1 MTSPSKGLRQLSLR
15 HLSLISAIDDTGSLK
30 QASDKIGMSQPRAT
44 KALQEAEETSGHLLF
59 HRSNRGLKPTVAGD
73 TAIRHAKNV
82 LAQMRSME
90 REFRGLSSG
99 TGVRLRVGTIMGAVP
114 YVTETLKRYLRTY
127 PQSAIEIQE
136 DTSAALL
143 RQLDLGALDVVIG
156 RHEFGENPNNY
167 IATPFHDE
175 VLRVVTSEDN
185 PLTQKSRVTLEDLSE
200 ARWIVYTEGMP
211 MRLSLERE
219 FRTAGLPFP
228 TSLIETQSAL
238 TTISLMRGDP
248 HAVALL
254 SGDVAEFFS
263 NASLVVPM
271 PVHLRTKSE
280 PYEAIVLKGRDR
292 TEHVQEFLDD
302 LISWAAS

>member
-1 MTSPSKGLRQLSLR
+1 MRKPSKGLRHLSLR

-90 REFRGLSSG
+90 RELHGLSSG

-114 YVTETLKRYLRTY
+114 YVTETLQRYLRSC
-127 PQSAIEIQE
+127 PQSTVEIQE

-143 RQLDLGALDVVIG
+143 RQLDLGALDVVVG
-156 RHEFGENPNNY
+156 RHEFGECPDDY
-167 IATPFHDE
+167 AAIPFHDE
-175 VLRVVTSEDN
+175 ILRVVTSPDN
-185 PLTQKSRVTLEDLSE
+185 PLTQKSRVSLEELSE

-271 PVHLRTKSE
+271 SVHLRTKSE

-292 TEHVQEFLDD
+292 TEHVQEFLDG
-302 LISWAAS
+302 LVSCSSG

>member
-1 MTSPSKGLRQLSLR
+1 MTKPSKGLRQLSLR

-44 KALQEAEETSGHLLF
+44 KALQEAEEASGHMLF

-82 LAQMRSME
+82 LVQMRSME

-114 YVTETLKRYLRTY
+114 YVTETLQRYLQTY
-127 PQSAIEIQE
+127 PHSAVEIQE

-143 RQLDLGALDVVIG
+143 RQLDLGVLDVVVG
-156 RHEFGENPNNY
+156 RHEFGESPDDY

-175 VLRVVTSEDN
+175 VLRVVTSPDN
-185 PLTQKSRVTLEDLSE
+185 PLANKSRVTLEDLSE
-200 ARWIVYTEGMP
+200 ARWIVYTERMP

-238 TTISLMRGDP
+238 TTISVIQGDP

-263 NASLVVPM
+263 NASIVVPM
-271 PVHLRTKSE
+271 SVHLRTKSE

-292 TEHVQEFLDD
+292 TEHVQEFLDN
-302 LISWAAS
+302 LVSWDSH

>member
-1 MTSPSKGLRQLSLR
+1 MTKPSKGLRQLSLR

-114 YVTETLKRYLRTY
+114 YVTETLQRYLRTY
-127 PQSAIEIQE
+127 PQSTVEIQE

-156 RHEFGENPNNY
+156 RHEIGESPDDY
-167 IATPFHDE
+167 VAIPFHDE
-175 VLRVVTSEDN
+175 VLRVVTSPDN
-185 PLTQKSRVTLEDLSE
+185 PLARKSRVTLGDLSE

-219 FRTAGLPFP
+219 YRTAGLPFP
-228 TSLIETQSAL
+228 TALIETQSAL

-271 PVHLRTKSE
+271 SVHLRTKSE

-302 LISWAAS
+302 LISWASG

>member
-1 MTSPSKGLRQLSLR
+1 VRKPSKGLRHLSLR

-90 REFRGLSSG
+90 RELHGLSSG

-114 YVTETLKRYLRTY
+114 YVTETLQRYLRSC
-127 PQSAIEIQE
+127 PQSTVEIQE

-143 RQLDLGALDVVIG
+143 RQLDLGALDVVVG
-156 RHEFGENPNNY
+156 RHEFGECPDDY
-167 IATPFHDE
+167 AAIPFHDE
-175 VLRVVTSEDN
+175 ILRVVTSPDN
-185 PLTQKSRVTLEDLSE
+185 PLTQKSRVSLEELSE

-271 PVHLRTKSE
+271 SVHLRTKSE

-292 TEHVQEFLDD
+292 TEHVQEFLDG
-302 LISWAAS
+302 LVSCSSG

>member
-1 MTSPSKGLRQLSLR
+1 MTAPSQGLRQLSLR
-15 HLSLISAIDDTGSLK
+15 HLSLISAIEDTGSLK
-30 QASDKIGMSQPRAT
+30 QASTKIGMSQPRAT
-44 KALQEAEETSGHLLF
+44 KALQEAEETCGHMLF

-90 REFRGLSSG
+90 RELRGLSSG
-99 TGVRLRVGTIMGAVP
+99 SGVRLRVGTIMGAVP
-114 YVTETLKRYLRTY
+114 YVTETLQRYLRTY
-127 PQSAIEIQE
+127 PQSTVEIQE

-143 RQLDLGALDVVIG
+143 RQLDLGALDVVVG
-156 RHEFGENPNNY
+156 RHLFGENPDDY
-167 IATPFHDE
+167 VAIPFHDE
-175 VLRVVTSEDN
+175 VLRVVTSPDN
-185 PLTQKSRVTLEDLSE
+185 PLVQRSRVTLEDLSE

-219 FRTAGLPFP
+219 YRTAGLPFP

-254 SGDVAEFFS
+254 SGDVAEFFA

-271 PVHLRTKSE
+271 SVHLRTKSE

-292 TEHVQEFLDD
+292 TEHVQEFLDG
-302 LISWAAS
+302 LVSWSSG

>member
-1 MTSPSKGLRQLSLR
+1 MTKPSKSLRQLSLR

-30 QASDKIGMSQPRAT
+30 QAADKIGMSQPRAT
-44 KALQEAEETSGHLLF
+44 KALQEAEETSGHMLF
-59 HRSNRGLKPTVAGD
+59 HRSNRGLKSTVAGD
-73 TAIRHAKNV
+73 MAIRHAKNV

-90 REFRGLSSG
+90 REFRSLSSG
-99 TGVRLRVGTIMGAVP
+99 SGVRLRVGTIMGAVP
-114 YVTETLKRYLRTY
+114 YVSETLQRYFQTY
-127 PQSAIEIQE
+127 PQSTVEIQE

-156 RHEFGENPNNY
+156 RHLFGENPDDY
-167 IATPFHDE
+167 VATPFHDE
-175 VLRVVTSEDN
+175 ILRVVTSPDN
-185 PLTQKSRVTLEDLSE
+185 PLIRKARVALEDLSE

-219 FRTAGLPFP
+219 YRTAGLPLP
-228 TSLIETQSAL
+228 TSLIETQSVL
-238 TTISLMRGDP
+238 TTISLMHGDP

-271 PVHLRTKSE
+271 SVHLRTKSE

-292 TEHVQEFLDD
+292 TEHVQKFLDD
-302 LISWAAS
+302 LISWASN